1 MKKMRTVSTCSLVFF
16 PISTMQGNAFETSAK
31 NSVGF
36 VYGQLGWGS
45 FCFKPFAINE
55 SAKAVAVLLSEIPQ
69 NVRC

>member
-1 MKKMRTVSTCSLVFF
+1 MRTVSTCFVGVFSYF
-16 PISTMQGNAFETSAK
+16 NDARNAFETSAK

-36 VYGQLGWGS
+36 VMGS
-45 FCFKPFAINE
+45 RGGAVSVLKPFAINE